1 MAVVQWRLWVHS
13 SLLSVPN
20 SSRTMWGA
28 SLSALNFVLYWLH
41 HALHCK
47 TLWKQTYHFNKGTDP
62 IGPFTRRNTQHW
74 IWLICIVQAVVNEDA
89 SGEMIALRREIQR
102 LKVSIV
108 LLSNWRILHHPTI
121 VNLFLYYCFLCDPT
135 AKINIYMWIW
145 KQEELN
151 SLRSQTLSSMRRERR
166 RESDEFFRLSITP
179 KAIFSPALEDHV
191 HVEEDEPTLTTE
203 ELLEKVL
210 HMNLWNNSHHQTIL
224 VWSHFLRITTTILNT
239 LLSLVQFTNVMTQ
252 TKSGV
257 RWHRSK
263 HWRLYWQEPWDEN

>member
-1 MAVVQWRLWVHS
+1 MET
-13 SLLSVPN
+13 LSTLKFAQRAKFIQNNVMSFP
-20 SSRTMWGA
+20 
-28 SLSALNFVLYWLH
+28 LCIQFCFVLASSCF
-41 HALHCK
+41 ALQNPMK
-47 TLWKQTYHFNKGTDP
+47 TNLLFQQRDWP
-62 IGPFTRRNTQHW
+62 IGPFTRRNTEHW

-108 LLSNWRILHHPTI
+108 FLSNWRILHHPTI

-179 KAIFSPALEDHV
+179 KAIFSPAPEDRL

-210 HMNLWNNSHHQTIL
+210 HMNLWNNSHHQTIRI
-224 VWSHFLRITTTILNT
+224 WSHFLRITTTIFNT
-239 LLSLVQFTNVMTQ
+239 LLCLVHFTNVMTH